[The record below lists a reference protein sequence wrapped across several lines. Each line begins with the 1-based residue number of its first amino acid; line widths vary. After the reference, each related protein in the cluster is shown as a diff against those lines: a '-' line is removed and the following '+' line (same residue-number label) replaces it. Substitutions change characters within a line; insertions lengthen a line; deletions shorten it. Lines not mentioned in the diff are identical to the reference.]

1 MHMCVIKKYVY
12 IRSMKYDCLAYMSSS
27 PPKGLPSNLLFH
39 NSWLAKMHTC
49 IHLLY
54 IYIYRQLQ
62 FVFLY
67 TCIYTWQSTVFRFFI
82 IFTCRTGQF
91 EIREN
96 LLHLKGFLQ
105 SLLNFHRKQ
114 FKYSDMHRCN
124 DLHAVYNL
132 FIMFCYIS
140 LNGKIKQF

>member
-12 IRSMKYDCLAYMSSS
+12 IRSMKYDCLACLSSS
-27 PPKGLPSNLLFH
+27 LPNTRVYHPIFSSITLG
-39 NSWLAKMHTC
+39 WRRC
-49 IHLLY
+49 IHAYIY

-67 TCIYTWQSTVFRFFI
+67 TCIYIWQCTVFRFFI

-105 SLLNFHRKQ
+105 SLLDFHRKQ